1 MRELALPYVRP
12 CHYIFF
18 LTKSQAHLIL
28 DNLTNK
34 VFFLAFC
41 SFSWSNYLYETIK
54 GKEMAGSINKV
65 ILVGNVGQEPQVR
78 TMQNGQKVV
87 SFSLATSD
95 RWRDRQTGE
104 QKEQTE
110 WHRVVIFNPNLVEV
124 AERMLQKGT
133 KLYLEGSLR
142 TRKWQN
148 QQGVD
153 VFTTEVVLNQFAGQM
168 VILSGSKSLDGGVS
182 GGDYSAPA
190 TPSQPREEMSIS
202 DIGDD
207 IPF

>member
-1 MRELALPYVRP
+1 
-12 CHYIFF
+12 
-18 LTKSQAHLIL
+18 
-28 DNLTNK
+28 
-34 VFFLAFC
+34 
-41 SFSWSNYLYETIK
+41 
-54 GKEMAGSINKV
+54 MAGSINKV
-65 ILVGNVGQEPQVR
+65 ILVGNIGQEPQVR
-78 TMQNGQKVV
+78 TMQSGQKVV

-110 WHRVVIFNPNLVEV
+110 WHRVVIFAPSLVDV

-153 VFTTEVVLNQFAGQM
+153 TFTTEVVLNPYAGQM
-168 VILSGSKSLDGGVS
+168 VILSGAKAMDGSSESVS
-182 GGDYSAPA
+182 SAPSA
-190 TPSQPREEMSIS
+190 PREEINIE
-202 DIGDD
+202 DIADD

>member
-1 MRELALPYVRP
+1 
-12 CHYIFF
+12 
-18 LTKSQAHLIL
+18 
-28 DNLTNK
+28 
-34 VFFLAFC
+34 
-41 SFSWSNYLYETIK
+41 
-54 GKEMAGSINKV
+54 MAGSINKV
-65 ILVGNVGQEPQVR
+65 ILVGNVGQDPQVR

-110 WHRVVIFNPNLVEV
+110 WHRIVIFNSNLVDV

-133 KLYLEGSLR
+133 KLYIEGSLR

-148 QQGVD
+148 QQGID

-168 VILSGSKSLDGGVS
+168 VILAGAKSLDNASS
-182 GGDYSAPA
+182 GSDYSAPS
-190 TPSQPREEMSIS
+190 TSSSQPREEIS
-202 DIGDD
+202 VADIGDD

>member
-1 MRELALPYVRP
+1 M
-12 CHYIFF
+12 
-18 LTKSQAHLIL
+18 T
-28 DNLTNK
+28 
-34 VFFLAFC
+34 
-41 SFSWSNYLYETIK
+41 
-54 GKEMAGSINKV
+54 GSINKV
-65 ILVGNVGQEPQVR
+65 ILVGNIGQEPQVR
-78 TMQNGQKVV
+78 TMQSGQKVV

-95 RWRDRQTGE
+95 RWRDKQTGE

-110 WHRVVIFNPNLVEV
+110 WHRVVIFNPSLIDV

-153 VFTTEVVLNQFAGQM
+153 TFTTEVVLNPYAGQM
-168 VILSGSKSLDGGVS
+168 VILSGAKTMESSS
-182 GGDYSAPA
+182 ESAPSSA
-190 TPSQPREEMSIS
+190 PREEVNIE
-202 DIGDD
+202 DIADD

>member
-1 MRELALPYVRP
+1 
-12 CHYIFF
+12 
-18 LTKSQAHLIL
+18 
-28 DNLTNK
+28 
-34 VFFLAFC
+34 
-41 SFSWSNYLYETIK
+41 
-54 GKEMAGSINKV
+54 MAGSINKV
-65 ILVGNVGQEPQVR
+65 ILVGNIGQEPQVR
-78 TMQNGQKVV
+78 TMQSGQKVV

-95 RWRDRQTGE
+95 RWRDRTTGE

-148 QQGVD
+148 QQGID
-153 VFTTEVVLNQFAGQM
+153 TYTTEVVLNQFAGTM
-168 VILSGSKSLDGGVS
+168 VILSGAKSMDAMTAGT
-182 GGDYSAPA
+182 SAPA
-190 TPSQPREEMSIS
+190 APAPAEEMSIS
-202 DIGDD
+202 EIGDD

>member
-1 MRELALPYVRP
+1 
-12 CHYIFF
+12 
-18 LTKSQAHLIL
+18 
-28 DNLTNK
+28 
-34 VFFLAFC
+34 
-41 SFSWSNYLYETIK
+41 
-54 GKEMAGSINKV
+54 MAGSINKV
-65 ILVGNVGQEPQVR
+65 ILVGNVGQDPQVR
-78 TMQNGQKVV
+78 SMQSGQKVV

-110 WHRVVIFNPNLVEV
+110 WHRVVIFNPNLVDV

-153 VFTTEVVLNQFAGQM
+153 VYTTEVVLNQFAGQM
-168 VILSGSKSLDGGVS
+168 VILAGSKSLDSAGAM
-182 GGDYSAPA
+182 GGDYGAPA
-190 TPSQPREEMSIS
+190 PTPIPREEMSVAE
-202 DIGDD
+202 IGDD

>member
-1 MRELALPYVRP
+1 
-12 CHYIFF
+12 
-18 LTKSQAHLIL
+18 
-28 DNLTNK
+28 
-34 VFFLAFC
+34 
-41 SFSWSNYLYETIK
+41 
-54 GKEMAGSINKV
+54 MAGSINKV
-65 ILVGNVGQEPQVR
+65 ILVGNVGQDPQVR
-78 TMQNGQKVV
+78 TMQSGQKVV

-110 WHRVVIFNPNLVEV
+110 WHRVVIFNPNLVDV

-148 QQGVD
+148 QQGID
-153 VFTTEVVLNQFAGQM
+153 VYTTEVVLNQFAGQM
-168 VILSGSKSLDGGVS
+168 VILAGAKRLDDAEA
-182 GGDYSAPA
+182 GGDYGRAKGPA
-190 TPSQPREEMSIS
+190 STPREEITVG

-207 IPF
+207 MPFEWGGVTR

>member
-1 MRELALPYVRP
+1 MQSKDK
-12 CHYIFF
+12 
-18 LTKSQAHLIL
+18 T
-28 DNLTNK
+28 
-34 VFFLAFC
+34 
-41 SFSWSNYLYETIK
+41 
-54 GKEMAGSINKV
+54 MAGSINKV

-78 TMQNGQKVV
+78 TMQSGQKVV

-110 WHRVVIFNPNLVEV
+110 WHRVVIFNPNLVDV

-133 KLYLEGSLR
+133 KLYLEGALR

-153 VFTTEVVLNQFAGQM
+153 VYTTEVVLNPFAGQM
-168 VILSGSKSLDGGVS
+168 VILGGAKSMSDGAAM
-182 GGDYSAPA
+182 GGEYATSSAPA
-190 TPSQPREEMSIS
+190 QPAAQSAAPREQFSVG
-202 DIGDD
+202 DLGDD

>member
-1 MRELALPYVRP
+1 
-12 CHYIFF
+12 
-18 LTKSQAHLIL
+18 
-28 DNLTNK
+28 
-34 VFFLAFC
+34 
-41 SFSWSNYLYETIK
+41 
-54 GKEMAGSINKV
+54 
-65 ILVGNVGQEPQVR
+65 
-78 TMQNGQKVV
+78 MQSGQKVV

-95 RWRDRQTGE
+95 RWRDRTTGE

-110 WHRVVIFNPNLVEV
+110 WHRVVIFNPNLVDV

-148 QQGVD
+148 QQGAD

-168 VILSGSKSLDGGVS
+168 VILSGAKSLDQGMN
-182 GGDYSAPA
+182 DAPA
-190 TPSQPREEMSIS
+190 AAPAPREEIS
-202 DIGDD
+202 VADIGDD

>member
-1 MRELALPYVRP
+1 
-12 CHYIFF
+12 
-18 LTKSQAHLIL
+18 
-28 DNLTNK
+28 
-34 VFFLAFC
+34 
-41 SFSWSNYLYETIK
+41 
-54 GKEMAGSINKV
+54 MAGSINKV
-65 ILVGNVGQEPQVR
+65 ILVGNVGQDPQTR

-95 RWRDRQTGE
+95 RWRDKQTGE

-110 WHRVVIFNPNLVEV
+110 WHRVVIFSPNLVDV

-133 KLYLEGSLR
+133 KLYIEGALR

-153 VFTTEVVLNQFAGQM
+153 TFTTEVVLNQFSGTM
-168 VILSGSKSLDGGVS
+168 VILSGAKSVDAMGG
-182 GGDYSAPA
+182 GMAPA
-190 TPSQPREEMSIS
+190 PTPAPSEEISIAE
-202 DIGDD
+202 IGDD

>member
-1 MRELALPYVRP
+1 
-12 CHYIFF
+12 
-18 LTKSQAHLIL
+18 
-28 DNLTNK
+28 
-34 VFFLAFC
+34 
-41 SFSWSNYLYETIK
+41 
-54 GKEMAGSINKV
+54 MAGSINKV
-65 ILVGNVGQEPQVR
+65 ILVGNIGQEPQVR
-78 TMQNGQKVV
+78 TMQSGQKVV

-95 RWRDRQTGE
+95 RWRDKQTGE

-110 WHRVVIFNPNLVEV
+110 WHRVVIFNPSLIDV

-153 VFTTEVVLNQFAGQM
+153 TFTTEVVLNPYAGQM
-168 VILSGSKSLDGGVS
+168 VILSGAKTMESSS
-182 GGDYSAPA
+182 ESAPSSA
-190 TPSQPREEMSIS
+190 PREEVNIE
-202 DIGDD
+202 DIADD

>member
-1 MRELALPYVRP
+1 
-12 CHYIFF
+12 
-18 LTKSQAHLIL
+18 
-28 DNLTNK
+28 
-34 VFFLAFC
+34 
-41 SFSWSNYLYETIK
+41 
-54 GKEMAGSINKV
+54 MAGSINKV

-78 TMQNGQKVV
+78 SLQSGQKVV

-110 WHRVVIFNPNLVEV
+110 WHRVVIFNPNLVDV

-142 TRKWQN
+142 TRKWQT

-153 VFTTEVVLNQFAGQM
+153 VYTTEVVLNQFAGQM
-168 VILSGSKSLDGGVS
+168 VILAGAKSLDGG
-182 GGDYSAPA
+182 APA
-190 TPSQPREEMSIS
+190 GEYGAPASGPAPREEMSVTE
-202 DIGDD
+202 IGDD

>member
-1 MRELALPYVRP
+1 
-12 CHYIFF
+12 
-18 LTKSQAHLIL
+18 
-28 DNLTNK
+28 
-34 VFFLAFC
+34 
-41 SFSWSNYLYETIK
+41 
-54 GKEMAGSINKV
+54 MAGSINKV

-78 TMQNGQKVV
+78 TMQSGQKVV

-95 RWRDRQTGE
+95 RWRDRATGE

-110 WHRVVIFNPNLVEV
+110 WHRVVIFNPNLVDV

-148 QQGVD
+148 QQGAD

-168 VILSGSKSLDGGVS
+168 VILAGAKSLDAQGAN
-182 GGDYSAPA
+182 DTHTAAPA
-190 TPSQPREEMSIS
+190 PREEIS
-202 DIGDD
+202 VADIGDD

>member
-1 MRELALPYVRP
+1 
-12 CHYIFF
+12 
-18 LTKSQAHLIL
+18 
-28 DNLTNK
+28 
-34 VFFLAFC
+34 
-41 SFSWSNYLYETIK
+41 
-54 GKEMAGSINKV
+54 MAGSINKV

-78 TMQNGQKVV
+78 TMQSGQKVV

-95 RWRDRQTGE
+95 RWRDRQSGE

-148 QQGVD
+148 QRGVD
-153 VFTTEVVLNQFAGQM
+153 VYTTEVILNPFAGQM
-168 VILSGSKSLDGGVS
+168 IILSGAKNLDNSSMS
-182 GGDYSAPA
+182 GDLNTSP
-190 TPSQPREEMSIS
+190 QQHEEISVS

>member
-1 MRELALPYVRP
+1 
-12 CHYIFF
+12 
-18 LTKSQAHLIL
+18 
-28 DNLTNK
+28 
-34 VFFLAFC
+34 
-41 SFSWSNYLYETIK
+41 
-54 GKEMAGSINKV
+54 MAGSINKV
-65 ILVGNVGQEPQVR
+65 ILVGNIGQEPQVR
-78 TMQNGQKVV
+78 TMQSGQKVV

-95 RWRDRQTGE
+95 RWRDKQSGE

-110 WHRVVIFNPNLVEV
+110 WHRVVIFNPSLVDV

-153 VFTTEVVLNQFAGQM
+153 TFTTEVVLNPYAGQM
-168 VILSGSKSLDGGVS
+168 VILAGATAMDGSADTAG
-182 GGDYSAPA
+182 SAPA
-190 TPSQPREEMSIS
+190 QPREEVRIE
-202 DIGDD
+202 DIADD

>member
-1 MRELALPYVRP
+1 
-12 CHYIFF
+12 
-18 LTKSQAHLIL
+18 
-28 DNLTNK
+28 
-34 VFFLAFC
+34 
-41 SFSWSNYLYETIK
+41 
-54 GKEMAGSINKV
+54 MAGSINKV
-65 ILVGNVGQEPQVR
+65 ILVGNVGQDPQVR
-78 TMQNGQKVV
+78 SMQSGQKVV

-95 RWRDRQTGE
+95 RWRDRTSGE

-153 VFTTEVVLNQFAGQM
+153 TFTTEVVLNPYAGQM
-168 VILSGSKSLDGGVS
+168 IILGGAKAMDGTAGE
-182 GGDYSAPA
+182 YAAQSAPA
-190 TPSQPREEMSIS
+190 QPREEVTPSQI
-202 DIGDD
+202 DDD